1 MCQVTGRGVSLEVFG
16 RSDIGRV
23 RTHNEDSF
31 VIVDLNKPP
40 VVETPSQPIVLEAV
54 DFGVLLAVSD
64 GIGGGPAG
72 EVASALTLH
81 ALRTELPAG
90 TGGSA
95 EAALIA
101 SVERANQ
108 RVYQVAAGTDRE
120 GMGATLTAILIH
132 GIRAYVAEIGDSRA
146 YVLRG
151 DRFVQLTRDQSFVQA
166 LLDQGALT
174 LEEADKFEHKNVI
187 LQAIGIRSSVVVA
200 LNRFTLRQH
209 DRLLLCSDGLSNELS
224 DEEIRAVLLEHTD
237 LDVACAQLI
246 DRANAHGGRDNITVV
261 LAELEA
267 TGLPSLSDEGRV
279 SLETVQ
285 AFDGQKHGQ
294 PAT

>member
-1 MCQVTGRGVSLEVFG
+1 
-16 RSDIGRV
+16 V
-23 RTHNEDSF
+23 RTHNEDGL
-31 VIVDLNKPP
+31 VIVDLNKLP
-40 VVETPSQPIVLEAV
+40 VVETSSQPVLLEAV

-64 GIGGGPAG
+64 GMGGGPAG

-81 ALRTELPAG
+81 ALRTELPVG
-90 TGGSA
+90 TGGTA

-108 RVYQVAAGTDRE
+108 RVYQAATGTGRE
-120 GMGATLTAILIH
+120 GLGATLTAILIH

-151 DRFVQLTRDQSFVQA
+151 DRLVQLTRDQSFVQT

-174 LEEADKFEHKNVI
+174 REEADKFEHKNII

-209 DRLLLCSDGLSNELS
+209 DRLLLCSDGLSNELT
-224 DEEIRAVLLEHTD
+224 DEEIRGVLLEHRD
-237 LDVACAQLI
+237 LNVACAQLI
-246 DRANAHGGRDNITVV
+246 DRANAHGGADNITVI
-261 LAELEA
+261 LAQLEA
-267 TGLPSLSDEGRV
+267 TGLPALSDEGRV

-285 AFDGQKHGQ
+285 AFDGQKHGR